1 MWNAK
6 NSVVITALV
15 VSIVLIFGSTPSSAE
30 SFDYKNPPQGVFY
43 DEWMNVDMLGQKVGY
58 MHLQMSRAG
67 EDVNTQ
73 SLMTISLKRV
83 GSPVT
88 ISTLQT
94 TTETLSGEPR
104 KFTSEMDA
112 SVQKLHM
119 HGTIQD
125 GKVTVASKQYGAAVV
140 NKYDFP
146 TGAVMVWGNSRIQ
159 AKMGYA
165 TGTEYSFDM
174 YEPSLAADTSGK
186 MDVKIVGKETIEH
199 GGKQVQAIH
208 VTQKTRYPA
217 MPGEMVTETWM
228 NEDGIPLKSSSSLIG
243 MQMILVRT
251 TKDKALADFSPPEF
265 FMPTTIKVNR
275 SIDREKARRIEFQL
289 LLKDKTQQMSQ
300 LPQTDMQT
308 PGEVS
313 GHSARLIVQRLD
325 HQSLKKVEK
334 QSFGPEFAEFLKANP
349 IINSDDPAVLAMAK
363 EARRDANKPYEIA
376 DNLRKYVTT
385 TIKNKNLDVGFA
397 SASEVCRNK
406 EGDCSEHA
414 VLLAALGRACG
425 LPSRIVCGLVYV
437 PVFGGADDIFG
448 FHMWTQFRIGDK
460 WVDFDAAQMESDCNP
475 THIAFGVSSL
485 QNSGLGQ
492 IVFGL
497 INVIGNLELKIEKIE
512 LAGN

>member
-1 MWNAK
+1 MWNIK
-6 NSVVITALV
+6 DNALI
-15 VSIVLIFGSTPSSAE
+15 SAFCLLIVLVFGGTPVLAE
-30 SFDYKNPPQGVFY
+30 SFDYKNPRQGVFY
-43 DEWMNVDMLGQKVGY
+43 DEWMNVNMVGQKVGY
-58 MHLQMSRAG
+58 MHLQMSRTG
-67 EDVNTQ
+67 EVVNTQ

-88 ISTLQT
+88 ISTLLT

-119 HGTIQD
+119 RGTIRD

-146 TGAVMVWGNSRIQ
+146 TGAVMTWGVCRIQ

-199 GGKQVQAIH
+199 EGKEVEAIH
-208 VTQKTRYPA
+208 CTQKTRYLG
-217 MPGEMVTETWM
+217 MPGEMVTEIWM
-228 NEDGIPLKSSSSLIG
+228 NEDGVSLKSSSSLSG
-243 MQMILVRT
+243 MQLILERT

-265 FMPTTIKVNR
+265 FMPTTIKADR
-275 SIDREKARRIEFQL
+275 SIDREKARRIQYL
-289 LLKDKTQQMSQ
+289 LHLKDKTQSMSP

-313 GHSARLIVQRLD
+313 GNTARLTVQRLD

-334 QSFGPEFAEFLKANP
+334 QSYGPEFAEFLTANP
-349 IINSDDPAVLAMAK
+349 IINSDDPAVVAMAK
-363 EARRDANKPYEIA
+363 EARKDANKPYEIA
-376 DNLRKYVTT
+376 DNLRKYVTK
-385 TIKNKNLDVGFA
+385 TIRNKNLNVGFA

-414 VLLAALGRACG
+414 VLLAALGRASG

-437 PVFGGADDIFG
+437 PVFGRTDDIFG

-485 QNSGLGQ
+485 QSSGLGQ

-512 LAGN
+512 LADN